1 MVAEFFFRGY
11 NYFYCVIIHSVTNL
25 KSCSNGVFKAYIY
38 LYAEQ
43 LTPSAPLA
51 SQGAITQQGKSVV
64 SVRQL
69 GVINIPI

>member
-1 MVAEFFFRGY
+1 MFTGDITILLR
-11 NYFYCVIIHSVTNL
+11 NYTFSVTNL

-51 SQGAITQQGKSVV
+51 SQGAITPLISRE
-64 SVRQL
+64 SQL

>member
-1 MVAEFFFRGY
+1 M
-11 NYFYCVIIHSVTNL
+11 
-25 KSCSNGVFKAYIY
+25 Y